1 MSGGC
6 VLPLLVHRCARSKDL
21 LAAGLRYWP
30 AASPF
35 AIQQSSCR
43 LHRHP
48 VRQLHYE
55 EWLEMRTQDTF
66 PCDGDRKSG
75 VFVGL
80 PTKPLGHHALRLLPG
95 PPRHGARN
103 KQKKKGILLS
113 AQVQSDQTD
122 SLVVSVYRRS
132 RILDRAF
139 FEHFGFAAP
148 EKILLF
154 ASGSLSREGI
164 SYEEDGSSDA
174 SNSGASERRVNLF
187 LCGRRGS
194 DPHVL
199 AGTLQ
204 RELIRKLR

>member
-1 MSGGC
+1 MRWGPKIGSF
-6 VLPLLVHRCARSKDL
+6 RRFTDET
-21 LAAGLRYWP
+21 AG
-30 AASPF
+30 AS
-35 AIQQSSCR
+35 
-43 LHRHP
+43 
-48 VRQLHYE
+48 
-55 EWLEMRTQDTF
+55 RTSTF
-66 PCDGDRKSG
+66 TRAS
-75 VFVGL
+75 
-80 PTKPLGHHALRLLPG
+80 A
-95 PPRHGARN
+95 HGARN